1 MHKTLFTTERGHRHQ
16 QAALAAAPAV
26 LDIAML
32 RQPDKPALM
41 AALADV
47 EYLISERVGVV
58 DADVIAAAPRLK
70 LILRLGSLTFDIDT
84 DAAKAA
90 GVAVCRWPVGSV
102 IRVAEHMVL
111 QMLALSKKLRQTE
124 AIALAAGPEWG
135 ASNRTD
141 EDTFAYNWSGRD
153 HVEGLWG
160 KTIGILGFGE
170 IGAELARRLQ
180 GWDVT
185 LLYHK
190 RRPLPAS
197 VEAEL
202 ALTYVDE
209 DTLVRQSD
217 YLAVLLPYFPA
228 TDLLLDRSYFA
239 RMKDGAAL
247 VGSGSGSVI
256 HEADLAAAVQSGK
269 LAGAALDTFEWE
281 PIRPDNPLIPL
292 AQAGHNILLTPHIAA
307 GASAAAARERAGD
320 FTNILNH
327 IEGKPLKYRIV

>member
-111 QMLALSKKLRQTE
+111 QMLALSKKTAPDRGHRPGRRPGMGRQQ
-124 AIALAAGPEWG
+124 PH
-135 ASNRTD
+135 R
-141 EDTFAYNWSGRD
+141 RR
-153 HVEGLWG
+153 HV
-160 KTIGILGFGE
+160 
-170 IGAELARRLQ
+170 RLQ
-180 GWDVT
+180 
-185 LLYHK
+185 
-190 RRPLPAS
+190 
-197 VEAEL
+197 
-202 ALTYVDE
+202 
-209 DTLVRQSD
+209 
-217 YLAVLLPYFPA
+217 
-228 TDLLLDRSYFA
+228 
-239 RMKDGAAL
+239 L
-247 VGSGSGSVI
+247 VGERPCG
-256 HEADLAAAVQSGK
+256 
-269 LAGAALDTFEWE
+269 GAL
-281 PIRPDNPLIPL
+281 
-292 AQAGHNILLTPHIAA
+292 G
-307 GASAAAARERAGD
+307 
-320 FTNILNH
+320 
-327 IEGKPLKYRIV
+327 